1 LLNQLDL
8 GETETIILAK
18 EIDADFVIIDEN
30 IAYKIAKSSELNVV
44 RTLSIL
50 LRAKEK
56 GLIPALK
63 PLLDEMIIKGRWYS
77 QRVYKTILEKA
88 GEI

>member
-1 LLNQLDL
+1 
-8 GETETIILAK
+8 
-18 EIDADFVIIDEN
+18 
-30 IAYKIAKSSELNVV
+30 
-44 RTLSIL
+44 L